1 MARVAQRLPENV
13 PGAFF
18 VDDSCIDC
26 DACRQ
31 IAPSTFARS
40 RASGMSYV
48 AAQPAAGDGEARA
61 LMAVVA
67 CPTASIGSSPKRPVG
82 DAARAFPERIEDDVY
97 YCGWH
102 AEASYGAASYLVVRD
117 RGNVLVD
124 SPRAARPLYD
134 RIDALGGVRTMVLSH
149 RDDVA
154 DHAAFARRFGCERI
168 MHAADAGRLPIERTI
183 SGSDPIALDDELTLI
198 PVPGHTRGSVALL
211 YREKFFVHGR
221 SPVVG
226 RRRRAARHGPR
237 RLLVRLARAGSFA
250 RKITRLP
257 LRMGPTG
264 SRPSLARALRRRHAA
279 RNRAH
284 ALEYFAPLIVPAEDA
299 HAADGCHRALDRL
312 RRLVPAPSSVSS
324 QMRPTPFDPCAPS
337 FIKTVLPPTVAAAV

>member
-1 MARVAQRLPENV
+1 VARLAHRLDENA

-31 IAPSTFARS
+31 IAPDTFARS
-40 RASGMSYV
+40 PRHGQSFV
-48 AAQPAAGDGEARA
+48 AAQPAAGAETRA

-67 CPTASIGSSPKRPVG
+67 CPTASIGTSPKRPAG
-82 DAARAFPERIEDDVY
+82 AAVAAFPERLDDDVY

-102 AEASYGAASYLVVRD
+102 AEASYGAASYLIVRP

-134 RIDALGGVRTMVLSH
+134 RLDALGGVRTLVLSH

-168 MHAADAGRLPIERTI
+168 MHAADAGRLPIERRIT
-183 SGSDPIALDDELTLI
+183 GGDPVALDDELTLI

-211 YREKFFVHGR
+211 YRDKFLFTGDHLWWDEDEARLDMGAGVCWYSWAEQRRSLAKLLAYRFEWVLPGHGR
-221 SPVVG
+221 RFHAPS
-226 RRRRAARHGPR
+226 AEAMQQA
-237 RLLVRLARAGSFA
+237 LLGAVA
-250 RKITRLP
+250 
-257 LRMGPTG
+257 
-264 SRPSLARALRRRHAA
+264 ALR
-279 RNRAH
+279 
-284 ALEYFAPLIVPAEDA
+284 
-299 HAADGCHRALDRL
+299 
-312 RRLVPAPSSVSS
+312 
-324 QMRPTPFDPCAPS
+324 
-337 FIKTVLPPTVAAAV
+337 